1 MSGSTQRS
9 IFVNSIDL
17 NNDPVDEICEL
28 ENGGRALSNELEDI
42 VSNRN
47 SFEPFVGQC
56 FLSEQEAHQFYENY
70 AKRTGFSIRRGRFS
84 TKNGKIIRRDFFCHR
99 EGFPEEKI
107 LERSKEQRNRQ
118 SSRYGCK
125 VVLRITLKK
134 AYDIFPEEWHVT
146 QFNSHHTHE
155 LLPPA
160 LVRFLPSY
168 RTISD
173 DDKQQIL
180 LYKEAGLSVKQIMR
194 VMELQKNWYWRDILE
209 HDAINLLENYKAAN
223 IDNPNFQFDY
233 TVDEFGRLENIFWSP
248 AHCFDMYQEYGDS
261 TGFDTTCRVNSYDMP
276 FGIFIGIDN
285 YGRTVLFG
293 CALLRNESRAT
304 FCWLMK
310 TFLRLMKKPPKTI
323 TIDQD
328 KWMTQAIT
336 KEMPY
341 TKHAFCIWHITS
353 KFSCWFTAL
362 LRNQYSQ
369 RCAEFYRLYRMDNID
384 DFEREWPIV
393 VSKFNLQENKYV
405 TSLYEIKRN
414 WVPTYLRAHFFGG
427 MTTTGRCESIN
438 SFVKRF
444 TSSRSCL
451 TQLIKQIDLAVENVE
466 QTQLYHTMLVT
477 YRGSSLRTLSPLEE
491 QVHKLFTPFAFKKF
505 QQEFERATQYT
516 IREEDYMIYVV
527 QHYKDLSTTQKH
539 TVTWKEDAINCSCKL
554 FEFWGIL
561 CRHILS
567 VFLHKDYFE
576 IPVRYLLVRW
586 CRDEFH
592 VKVIARETTQRML
605 NCDDMGHG
613 AINLDEVDHIG
624 NPPILKTKGR
634 PKFKRQI
641 GGKEASLKKVR
652 VCSFCKESGHNIT
665 TCPQKENA
673 PENTIPTSLAKKMKS
688 SALIS
693 ENLNPIL
700 LCKSVE

>member
-1 MSGSTQRS
+1 MSGSTQRA

-28 ENGGRALSNELEDI
+28 ENGGRTLSNELEDI
-42 VSNRN
+42 VSNRT

-70 AKRTGFSIRRGRFS
+70 AKRTGFSIRWGRFS

-107 LERSKEQRNRQ
+107 LEPSKEQRNRQ
-118 SSRYGCK
+118 SSRCGCK
-125 VVLRITLKK
+125 AVLRITLKK

-160 LVRFLPSY
+160 LVRFLPYY

-194 VMELQKNWYWRDILE
+194 VMELQKNVKHGDLTFLQKDVHNYFSGIQRDILE
-209 HDAINLLENYKAAN
+209 HDAINLLEYYKASK

-248 AHCFDMYQEYGDS
+248 AHCFDMYQENGDS
-261 TGFDTTCRVNSYDMP
+261 TGFDTTYRVNSYDMP
-276 FGIFIGIDN
+276 FGIFIGTDN

-323 TIDQD
+323 ITDQD
-328 KWMTQAIT
+328 KWMTEAIT

-353 KFSCWFTAL
+353 K
-362 LRNQYSQ
+362 
-369 RCAEFYRLYRMDNID
+369 LYRMDNID
-384 DFEREWPIV
+384 DFKREWPIV
-393 VSKFNLQENKYV
+393 ISKFNLQENKYV
-405 TSLYEIKRN
+405 TGLYEIKRN
-414 WVPTYLRAHFFGG
+414 WVSAYLRAHFFGG

-466 QTQLYHTMLVT
+466 QTQLHHTMLVT

-505 QQEFERATQYT
+505 QQ
-516 IREEDYMIYVV
+516 V
-527 QHYKDLSTTQKH
+527 
-539 TVTWKEDAINCSCKL
+539 
-554 FEFWGIL
+554 
-561 CRHILS
+561 
-567 VFLHKDYFE
+567 
-576 IPVRYLLVRW
+576 
-586 CRDEFH
+586 
-592 VKVIARETTQRML
+592 
-605 NCDDMGHG
+605 
-613 AINLDEVDHIG
+613 
-624 NPPILKTKGR
+624 
-634 PKFKRQI
+634 
-641 GGKEASLKKVR
+641 
-652 VCSFCKESGHNIT
+652 
-665 TCPQKENA
+665 
-673 PENTIPTSLAKKMKS
+673 
-688 SALIS
+688 
-693 ENLNPIL
+693 
-700 LCKSVE
+700 